1 MGRKLSGDAVFALVA
16 AILFVAR
23 DAFVAG
29 KICSL
34 LPVGAVDNSTIPF
47 DGVSDTVM
55 AFFYGAFLV
64 VYAPLF
70 KMSPLFYVGGIGT
83 YALGYVLFAA
93 SAATV
98 WIVDLIRESSS
109 PKQDHFNF
117 FLSTDGFVSTFMPP
131 NVTTADPDSRES
143 SIVVWI
149 EAGRA
154 LAVAGSVSFFVG
166 SCCYLHNSRELC
178 PCRATILDQKVC
190 CSFLSNAFSKQPV
203 WFGSCS
209 FLLGSAL
216 YVAASL
222 IDLLDI
228 ATSSAP
234 FYQVAIVLFVLGRF
248 FFASDAVVAITHGR
262 HFVYGGST
270 SESINVALAITMA
283 FRLFRAFLRIKADEK
298 NTLPSMPSGPWVHR
312 ARKNSATQ
320 EPGVINV
327 DERGRASFTA
337 TICQSDG
344 TFQSTTIRLQHGDS
358 FRVDENG
365 RLQRAYRS
373 GAGLTTPRM
382 INFVMRW
389 FDELDVRNLGVL
401 TASTLHEVV
410 CAIGLGELINEQSI
424 KYAVEEFDLDSGRH
438 TGSESGIDLLE
449 MIMLVTS
456 CTGLRPSN
464 TVLEA
469 IWSAVRVNND
479 EDEGDSPADGE
490 RVDPHKLFR
499 MLHFDMRAH
508 SVEYDLIERLVA
520 LHSTDGTS
528 MTKEDF
534 FFMLLTRPAAQLEC
548 VSSPVAR
555 QAPSRNRN
563 SSRQKAGCQDNG
575 HHPDNISR
583 PRKAEGKK
591 TSTELRNPLL

>member
-16 AILFVAR
+16 AVLFVAR

-34 LPVGAVDNSTIPF
+34 LPVGAVDNSTNPF
-47 DGVSDTVM
+47 DGVSDTIM

-98 WIVDLIRESSS
+98 WIVGMIRKSIG
-109 PKQDHFNF
+109 PKERNLDF
-117 FLSTDGFVSTFMPP
+117 FSTDGFVSTLIPGA
-131 NVTTADPDSRES
+131 TTTDPDAQES
-143 SIVVWI
+143 SIVVWL
-149 EAGRA
+149 EAGRV
-154 LAVAGSVSFFVG
+154 LAVAGSVSFFIG
-166 SCCYLHNSRELC
+166 SCCYLYNSRELC
-178 PCRATILDQKVC
+178 PCRTNTLDRKFC

-222 IDLLDI
+222 IDLLNI

-312 ARKNSATQ
+312 ARRNSTTQ
-320 EPGVINV
+320 EPGVIKV

-344 TFQSTTIRLQHGDS
+344 TFQSTSIRLQHGDS

-365 RLQRAYRS
+365 ELQRAYRS

-401 TASTLHEVV
+401 TPSTLHEVV
-410 CAIGLGELINEQSI
+410 CAIGLGELINEKSI

-438 TGSESGIDLLE
+438 TGSEPGIDLLE

-469 IWSAVRVNND
+469 IWSAVRAND
-479 EDEGDSPADGE
+479 EDEDGSPGDCE
-490 RVDPHKLFR
+490 RVDPQKLFR
-499 MLHFDMRAH
+499 MLHFDMRAK
-508 SVEYDLIERLVA
+508 SVEYELIERLVT
-520 LHSTDGTS
+520 LHSTDGIA

-555 QAPSRNRN
+555 QAPARNRDL
-563 SSRQKAGCQDNG
+563 SRRKSDFQDKG
-575 HHPDNISR
+575 HPDKTSR
-583 PRKAEGKK
+583 PRKSQGK
-591 TSTELRNPLL
+591 TMTTDTEMRNPLL